1 VIFNFTLS
9 LFISIVDRDA
19 AVNGTKP
26 NIILPASFMCI
37 VLSTG
42 AMKQARSSWG
52 DNNFMSIPLKQ
63 FQEAGERLK
72 KITKPTSLIYSEFL
86 SEEYEADIYI
96 KPENLQ
102 RTGSFKIRGAFNRI
116 AGLSPEQ
123 RKHGIVTAS
132 AGNHAQGVALAAQ
145 LFCSMDSH
153 CCARA
158 TIVMPE
164 TTPLIKVEATENLG
178 AAVIL
183 HGDSYDE
190 AYAEARRLEKEHGAV
205 FVHPFND
212 LEVIIGQGTI
222 GLEILAECP
231 DADVVF
237 VPVGGGGL
245 LAGVAAAIKAV
256 TPAVQ
261 VIGVEPDGAAGI
273 TESQRKGTLV
283 ELDHVDT
290 IADGVAVKASG
301 DLCLEI
307 IQETADGMVTAPD
320 TGIMQALLILMERQK
335 LVAET
340 AGALSVAALSHFD
353 VKGKKVVCLVSGGN
367 IDVLTLS
374 EMINRG
380 LISRGR
386 LFSFTVELLHKPGE
400 LLKIAAVLASSKA
413 NIVKLDHDQFHNPSR
428 FKSVLLGVTVETNG
442 RLHVEQIVAA
452 LTDAGYKIR

>member
-1 VIFNFTLS
+1 
-9 LFISIVDRDA
+9 
-19 AVNGTKP
+19 
-26 NIILPASFMCI
+26 
-37 VLSTG
+37 
-42 AMKQARSSWG
+42 
-52 DNNFMSIPLKQ
+52 MSIPLKQ
-63 FQEAGERLK
+63 FQEARERLK
-72 KITKPTSLIYSEFL
+72 TIIKPTSLIYSEFL

-145 LFCSMDSH
+145 FFYNIDSQ

-164 TTPLIKVEATENLG
+164 TTPLIKVEATKKLG
-178 AAVIL
+178 AVVIL
-183 HGDSYDE
+183 HGDNYDE
-190 AYAEARRLEKEHGAV
+190 AYAEARRIEKEYSSV

-222 GLEILAECP
+222 GLEILDECS
-231 DADVVF
+231 DADLVF

-256 TPAVQ
+256 TSSVQ

-273 TESQRKGTLV
+273 TESQRVGSLV
-283 ELDHVDT
+283 ELDSVDT

-307 IQETADGMVTAPD
+307 IQDTVDGMVTAPD

-335 LVAET
+335 LVAEN
-340 AGALSVAALSHFD
+340 AGALSVAGLAHFD

-367 IDVLTLS
+367 IDILTLS
-374 EMINRG
+374 EMLNRG
-380 LISRGR
+380 LVSRGR
-386 LFSFTVELLHKPGE
+386 LFSFAVELLHKPGE
-400 LLKIAAVLASSKA
+400 LLKISTILALHNA
-413 NIVKLDHDQFHNPSR
+413 NVVKLDHDQFHNPSR
-428 FKSVLLGVTVETNG
+428 FKSVRLDVTVETNG
-442 RLHVEQIVAA
+442 CAHVEKLVAA
-452 LTDAGYKIR
+452 LSEAGYKII

>member
-1 VIFNFTLS
+1 MT
-9 LFISIVDRDA
+9 
-19 AVNGTKP
+19 
-26 NIILPASFMCI
+26 
-37 VLSTG
+37 
-42 AMKQARSSWG
+42 
-52 DNNFMSIPLKQ
+52 IPLKQ
-63 FQEAGERLK
+63 FQEARERLK
-72 KITKPTSLIYSEFL
+72 KITKPTPLIYSEFL
-86 SEEYEADIYI
+86 SEEYEADVYI

-123 RKHGIVTAS
+123 RQNGIVTAS
-132 AGNHAQGVALAAQ
+132 AGNHAQGVALAAR
-145 LFCSMDSH
+145 LFCTMDAD
-153 CCARA
+153 CCTRA

-164 TTPLIKVEATENLG
+164 TTPLIKVEATQKLG
-178 AAVIL
+178 ATIIL

-190 AYAEARRLEKEHGAV
+190 AYVEARRIEKEQGAV

-222 GLEILAECP
+222 GLEILEDCS
-231 DADVVF
+231 DVEVVL

-245 LAGVAAAIKAV
+245 LAGVAAAIKSV
-256 TPAVQ
+256 NSSVQ

-273 TESQRKGTLV
+273 TESQREGTLV

-290 IADGVAVKASG
+290 IADGVAVKTSG

-307 IQETADGMVTAPD
+307 IQDTVDGMVTAPD

-335 LVAET
+335 LVAEN
-340 AGALSVAALSHFD
+340 AGALSVAGLAHFD

-380 LISRGR
+380 LVSRGR
-386 LFSFTVELLHKPGE
+386 LFSFAVELLHKPGE
-400 LLKIAAVLASSKA
+400 LLKISTILAAHKA

-428 FKSVLLGVTVETNG
+428 FKSVRLGVTVETNG
-442 RLHVEQIVAA
+442 RAHVDVIVGA
-452 LTDAGYKIR
+452 LVEAGYDII